1 MLIKIIGVGKIKE
14 RFYREAIAEYQKR
27 MTAYNKVEIVEVA
40 DEKAPETL
48 SEKEIDQVKTAEGE
62 RILSKIKDDAF
73 VVTLEINGKALDS
86 IKFAKLIQDEMLDG
100 FGRDM
105 VFVIGGS
112 NGLGANVLKRSN
124 YRISFG
130 KMTYPH
136 QLMRVILM
144 EQIYRAYRIIN
155 KEPYP
160 KSFLFLILD

>member
-1 MLIKIIGVGKIKE
+1 MLIKIVAVGKIKE
-14 RFYREAIAEYQKR
+14 KFYREAIGEYEKR
-27 MTAYNKVEIVEVA
+27 MKAYNKVEIVEVA
-40 DEKAPETL
+40 DKKAPESL
-48 SEKEIDQVKTAEGE
+48 SYKEVEMVKDSEGE

-73 VVTLEINGKALDS
+73 VVTLEIKGKDLDS

-100 FGRDM
+100 CGRDM

-112 NGLGANVLKRSN
+112 NGLGDNVLKRSN
-124 YRISFG
+124 YRLSFG

-155 KEPYP
+155 KEPYH
-160 KSFLFLILD
+160 K

>member
-1 MLIKIIGVGKIKE
+1 MLVKIIGVGKIKE
-14 RFYREAIAEYQKR
+14 KFYREAIAEYQKR

-40 DEKAPETL
+40 DEKAPESL

-62 RILSKIKDDAF
+62 RILAKIKDDAF

-155 KEPYP
+155 KEPYH
-160 KSFLFLILD
+160 K

>member
-14 RFYREAIAEYQKR
+14 KFYKDAIAEYEKR
-27 MTAYNKVEIVEVA
+27 MTSYNKVEIIEVA

-48 SEKEIDQVKTAEGE
+48 SEKEIDQVKIAEGE
-62 RILSKIKDDAF
+62 RILSKIKDDSF
-73 VVTLEINGKALDS
+73 VVTLEIAGRDLDS
-86 IKFAKLIQDEMLDG
+86 IKFARLIQDEMLDG

-112 NGLGANVLKRSN
+112 NGLSENVLKRSN
-124 YRISFG
+124 YRLSFG

-155 KEPYP
+155 KEPYH
-160 KSFLFLILD
+160 K

>member
-14 RFYREAIAEYQKR
+14 KFYKDAIAEYEKR
-27 MTAYNKVEIVEVA
+27 MISYNKVEIIEVA

-48 SEKEIDQVKTAEGE
+48 SEKEIDQVKIAEGE
-62 RILSKIKDDAF
+62 RILSKIKDDSF
-73 VVTLEINGKALDS
+73 VVTLEIAGRDLDS
-86 IKFAKLIQDEMLDG
+86 IKFARLIQDEMLDG

-112 NGLGANVLKRSN
+112 NGLGENVLKRSN
-124 YRISFG
+124 YRLSFG

-155 KEPYP
+155 KEPYH
-160 KSFLFLILD
+160 K

>member
-14 RFYREAIAEYQKR
+14 KFYKEAIAEYQKR

-62 RILSKIKDDAF
+62 RILAKIKDDAF

-86 IKFAKLIQDEMLDG
+86 MKFAKLIQDEMLDG

-124 YRISFG
+124 YIISFG

-155 KEPYP
+155 KEPYH
-160 KSFLFLILD
+160 K

>member
-14 RFYREAIAEYQKR
+14 KFYREAIAEYQKR
-27 MTAYNKVEIVEVA
+27 MTAYNKIEIVEVA
-40 DEKAPETL
+40 DEKAPESL
-48 SEKEIDQVKTAEGE
+48 SEKEIDQVKIAEGE
-62 RILSKIKDDAF
+62 RILAKIKDDAF

-112 NGLGANVLKRSN
+112 NGLGENILKRSN

-155 KEPYP
+155 KEPYH
-160 KSFLFLILD
+160 K

>member
-14 RFYREAIAEYQKR
+14 KFYREAIAEYQKR

-62 RILSKIKDDAF
+62 RILAKIKDDAF

-86 IKFAKLIQDEMLDG
+86 MKFAKLIQDEMLDG

-155 KEPYP
+155 KEPYH
-160 KSFLFLILD
+160 K

>member
-1 MLIKIIGVGKIKE
+1 MLIKIICVGKIKE
-14 RFYREAIAEYQKR
+14 KFYKEALAEYEKR
-27 MTAYNKVEIVEVA
+27 MTSYNKVEIIEVA

-48 SEKEIDQVKTAEGE
+48 SEKEIDQVKIAEGE
-62 RILSKIKDDAF
+62 RILSKIKDDSF
-73 VVTLEINGKALDS
+73 VVTLEIAGRDLDS
-86 IKFAKLIQDEMLDG
+86 IKFARLIQDEMLDG

-112 NGLGANVLKRSN
+112 NGLGENVLKRSN
-124 YRISFG
+124 YRLSFG

-155 KEPYP
+155 KEPYH
-160 KSFLFLILD
+160 K

>member
-1 MLIKIIGVGKIKE
+1 MLVKIIGVGKIKE
-14 RFYREAIAEYQKR
+14 KFYREAIAEYQKR

-112 NGLGANVLKRSN
+112 NGLGDNVLKRSN

-155 KEPYP
+155 KEPYH
-160 KSFLFLILD
+160 K

>member
-14 RFYREAIAEYQKR
+14 KFYKDAISEYEKR
-27 MTAYNKVEIVEVA
+27 MTAYNKVEIIEVN
-40 DEKAPETL
+40 DEKAPENL
-48 SEKEIDQVKTAEGE
+48 SDKEIDQVKSVEGE
-62 RILSKIKDDAF
+62 RILAKIKDDSF
-73 VVTLEINGKALDS
+73 VVTLEIAGKVLDS
-86 IKFAKLIQDEMLDG
+86 VKFAQLIQDEMLDG

-124 YRISFG
+124 YRLSFG

-155 KEPYP
+155 KEPYH
-160 KSFLFLILD
+160 K

>member
-14 RFYREAIAEYQKR
+14 KFYREAIAEYQKR
-27 MTAYNKVEIVEVA
+27 MSSYNKVEIVEVA

-48 SEKEIDQVKTAEGE
+48 SEKEVDQVKTAEGE
-62 RILSKIKDDAF
+62 RILGKIKDDAF
-73 VVTLEINGKALDS
+73 LVTLEINGKALDS

-112 NGLGANVLKRSN
+112 NGLGDNVLARSN
-124 YRISFG
+124 YRLSFG

-136 QLMRVILM
+136 QLMRVILT

-155 KEPYP
+155 KEPYH
-160 KSFLFLILD
+160 K

>member
-14 RFYREAIAEYQKR
+14 KFYREAIAEYQKR

-48 SEKEIDQVKTAEGE
+48 SEKEIDQVKNDEGE
-62 RILSKIKDDAF
+62 RILAKIKDDAF

-155 KEPYP
+155 KEPYH
-160 KSFLFLILD
+160 K

>member
-14 RFYREAIAEYQKR
+14 KFYREAIAEYQKR
-27 MTAYNKVEIVEVA
+27 MSSYNKVEIVEVA

-48 SEKEIDQVKTAEGE
+48 SEKEVDQVKNAEGE
-62 RILSKIKDDAF
+62 RILGKIKDDAF
-73 VVTLEINGKALDS
+73 LVTLEINGKALDS

-112 NGLGANVLKRSN
+112 NGLGDNVLARSN
-124 YRISFG
+124 YRLSFG

-155 KEPYP
+155 KEPYH
-160 KSFLFLILD
+160 K

>member
-14 RFYREAIAEYQKR
+14 KFYREAIAEYQKR
-27 MTAYNKVEIVEVA
+27 MTAYNKVEIMEVA
-40 DEKAPETL
+40 DEKAPESL

-155 KEPYP
+155 KEPYH
-160 KSFLFLILD
+160 K

>member
-14 RFYREAIAEYQKR
+14 KFYKEAISEYEKR
-27 MTAYNKVEIVEVA
+27 MTAYNKVEIVEVN

-62 RILSKIKDDAF
+62 RILAKIKEDSF
-73 VVTLEINGKALDS
+73 VVTLEIAGKALDS
-86 IKFAKLIQDEMLDG
+86 VKFAKLIQDEMLDG
-100 FGRDM
+100 FGRDL

-112 NGLGANVLKRSN
+112 NGLGDNVLKRSN
-124 YRISFG
+124 YRLSFG

-155 KEPYP
+155 KEPYH
-160 KSFLFLILD
+160 K

>member
-1 MLIKIIGVGKIKE
+1 MLIKVIAVGKVKE
-14 RFYREAIAEYQKR
+14 KFYREAIAEYKKR
-27 MTAYNKVEIVEVA
+27 MTNYNKVEIIEVA

-48 SEKEIDQVKTAEGE
+48 SDKEIYQIKEAEGE
-62 RILSKIKDDAF
+62 RILSKIKDDSY

-86 IKFAKLIQDEMLDG
+86 IKFAKLIQEEMLDG
-100 FGRDM
+100 FGRDL

-112 NGLGANVLKRSN
+112 NGLGENILKRSN
-124 YRISFG
+124 YRLSFG

-155 KEPYP
+155 KEPYH
-160 KSFLFLILD
+160 K